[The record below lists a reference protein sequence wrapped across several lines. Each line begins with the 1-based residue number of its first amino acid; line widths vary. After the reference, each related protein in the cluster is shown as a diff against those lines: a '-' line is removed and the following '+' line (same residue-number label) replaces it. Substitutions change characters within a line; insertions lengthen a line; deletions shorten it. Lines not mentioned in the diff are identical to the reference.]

1 MHILLE
7 RLNIAS
13 IFSGPKKGQYV
24 HLEFGTDDKIEM
36 VKEKKFINSLSLKK
50 QWIFSVCLFPISP
63 FLLSLCIGKW
73 EVSIQLS
80 CNGFPNTPK
89 HLTLY
94 LVFNLHPRSRTVKA
108 SGCLISIMQVIFKRK
123 QKGERL
129 GNEDVLVIISLEL
142 ILLH

>member
-50 QWIFSVCLFPISP
+50 QWIFSV
-63 FLLSLCIGKW
+63 
-73 EVSIQLS
+73 
-80 CNGFPNTPK
+80 
-89 HLTLY
+89 
-94 LVFNLHPRSRTVKA
+94 
-108 SGCLISIMQVIFKRK
+108 
-123 QKGERL
+123 
-129 GNEDVLVIISLEL
+129 
-142 ILLH
+142 

>member
-13 IFSGPKKGQYV
+13 IFSGPKKGLYV